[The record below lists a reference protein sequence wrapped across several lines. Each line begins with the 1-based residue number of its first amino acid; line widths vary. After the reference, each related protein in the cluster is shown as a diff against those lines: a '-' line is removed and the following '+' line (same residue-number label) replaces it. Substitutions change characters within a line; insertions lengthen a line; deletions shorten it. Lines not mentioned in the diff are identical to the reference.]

1 MRYMER
7 STFYAPPHT
16 AIGSLRRHM
25 ANIQFVREMSPEAPK
40 KYSWGF
46 APRMTTRDNYD
57 RDMVYIQAEI
67 IEELIQPIKKG
78 EHNDYIVD

>member
-25 ANIQFVREMSPEAPK
+25 ANIQFTREMSAEAPK
-40 KYSWGF
+40 QYSWGI
-46 APRMTTRDNYD
+46 APRLSTNHHFDK
-57 RDMVYIQAEI
+57 DMCYIQAEI